1 MNKVGLV
8 DLAMLAKIGY
18 LFTEKFFCT
27 LSKSCVKKKKS
38 KHFGMKV
45 HLCVYDFFSLV
56 NVTTVPYL

>member
-27 LSKSCVKKKKS
+27 LSKSCVKKKEKTLWNEGS
-38 KHFGMKV
+38 S
-45 HLCVYDFFSLV
+45 LCL
-56 NVTTVPYL
+56 